1 MNELKPRPC
10 PFCGCEPTLARIDDN
25 VFSVRCTHHYC
36 WSEPDENGARTAA
49 DITIYADIEGKYN
62 YETKDWEYTEEE
74 INNCKKAAI
83 EAWNTRAERTCH
95 TDERTTTR
103 HGKFK
108 TKYGNRVPLC
118 ECCGYSIGD
127 KRYNF
132 CPNCGAKIIE

>member
-1 MNELKPRPC
+1 MNDELRNC
-10 PFCGCEPTLARIDDN
+10 PFCCGKVSIIEVTERPDAFVEETFIQCEECGFSFHHKWLSTETLI
-25 VFSVRCTHHYC
+25 
-36 WSEPDENGARTAA
+36 
-49 DITIYADIEGKYN
+49 KY
-62 YETKDWEYTEEE
+62 
-74 INNCKKAAI
+74 
-83 EAWNTRAERTCH
+83 WNKREERTCH

-132 CPNCGAKIIE
+132 CPKCGARVVE